1 MLSIELT
8 LVRCRIEI
16 TTATS
21 PKKKMKSQ
29 IYFLTMRN
37 SHNQRMQRAG
47 VDDDVAASAVPAI
60 VIFKIISICIESN
73 NMLLVMWTRWRVCLC
88 M

>member
-1 MLSIELT
+1 
-8 LVRCRIEI
+8 
-16 TTATS
+16 
-21 PKKKMKSQ
+21 MKSQ

-47 VDDDVAASAVPAI
+47 VDDDVAASAVTAI